1 MVVIYTIHFRMA
13 SDRLLLCVFAAF
25 LYGLSSFL
33 ITVVNKVVL
42 TSYK

>member
-1 MVVIYTIHFRMA
+1 MTAEKKTTAPNGTTVLKRI
-13 SDRLLLCVFAAF
+13 FAALF
-25 LYGLSSFL
+25 YGIASFL